1 MKKYLKFLPLL
12 ALGFVSCEPEL
23 DNPLDEAGF
32 YTNGEADFTNYVAL
46 GNSLTAGYADDALYI
61 TGQENS
67 YPNIMAQQFSLV
79 QETGAFT
86 QPLMADNAGGLL
98 AGGQVIPG
106 FDTRYV
112 LSVIEGDTLPKRYRG
127 NAPTTDILNRLQGAF
142 SNMGVPGAKSYHLL
156 ANGYGSVAGL
166 QTNPP
171 SSNPY
176 FVRFASSDNTS
187 VIGDALAQD
196 PTFFT
201 LWIGNNDVL
210 SYATSGGLGVYQ
222 ENVTDFT
229 KYGPN
234 DITDP
239 TAFAGV
245 YNSLVTQLTSNGAGG
260 VLLNIPKVT
269 SSPYFTRVPFAPLS
283 PADPNFGPQIPTLNS
298 TFAPL
303 NQAFAFLGTPE
314 RSVSFSE
321 TAASAV
327 LIRDESL
334 PNLSQQLTQVL
345 IGGGVDPATAGL
357 YGMQYGQSRQATEDD
372 LLLLTSSSVIGTV
385 NQVRMQELMGFG
397 LDQATAGKLSVNG
410 VTYPL
415 QDQYVLTPDEQLL
428 IKNATIAY
436 NIAISQIAEANALG
450 FVDVNAL
457 ADQVASDG
465 GIIYQGVPISS
476 TFVTGGAFSLDGVHF
491 SPRGYAVIAN
501 EIIKEINTT
510 YKSTVPA
517 VQVGNF
523 GTVTL
528 NNDVQ

>member
-1 MKKYLKFLPLL
+1 MKNYFKYIAIL
-12 ALGFVSCEPEL
+12 ALGIVSCEPEL
-23 DNPLDEAGF
+23 DNPIDEAGF
-32 YTNGEADFTNYVAL
+32 YTNGEADFSNYVAI

-61 TGQENS
+61 SGQENS
-67 YPNIMAQQFSLV
+67 YPNILASKFALTQQTNGFN
-79 QETGAFT
+79 
-86 QPLMADNAGGLL
+86 QPLVNDNVGGLL
-98 AGGQVIPG
+98 LNGTQIT
-106 FDTRYV
+106 DTRYV
-112 LSVIEGDTLPKRYRG
+112 LAVGADGPSPARYRG
-127 NAPTTDILNRLQGAF
+127 AAPTTDVINKLTGTFN
-142 SNMGVPGAKSYHLL
+142 NMGVVGAKSYHLL
-156 ANGYGSVAGL
+156 APGYGNVAGVS
-166 QTNPP
+166 TGTA
-171 SSNPY
+171 NPY
-176 FVRFASSDNTS
+176 FARFASTDNATI
-187 VIGDALAQD
+187 IGDAVAQD

-260 VLLNIPKVT
+260 VLINIPKVT
-269 SSPYFTRVPFAPLS
+269 SIPYFTVVPYAPLS

-303 NQAFAFLGTPE
+303 NQAFAFLETPE
-314 RSVSFSE
+314 RSISFSE

-436 NIAISQIAEANALG
+436 NIAISQIAEAKALG
-450 FVDVNAL
+450 FVDANTL
-457 ADQVASDG
+457 LDQIASVG
-465 GIIYQGVPISS
+465 GTIYQGVPISS
-476 TFVTGGAFSLDGVHF
+476 TFVTGGAFSLDGVHLT
-491 SPRGYAVIAN
+491 PRGYAVIAN
-501 EIIKEINTT
+501 EIINEINTT

-517 VQVGNF
+517 VEVGNF